1 MIGVELIYIS
11 ISYEIQMDNHDGN
24 STWCIHYVEK
34 IMETCQSQQMEYAF
48 SRVLRNIYLFP
59 KDEYRFTRTWKLLEK
74 MSNFVVKAPSDLV
87 GLSLDGIN
95 TVGDGLNCTLC
106 KLSSNGVDIVLCVLI
121 FDLCSL

>member
-1 MIGVELIYIS
+1 
-11 ISYEIQMDNHDGN
+11 
-24 STWCIHYVEK
+24 
-34 IMETCQSQQMEYAF
+34 MEYAF

-95 TVGDGLNCTLC
+95 TVGDRLNCTLC
-106 KLSSNGVDIVLCVLI
+106 MLSSNGM
-121 FDLCSL
+121 

>member
-1 MIGVELIYIS
+1 MG
-11 ISYEIQMDNHDGN
+11 GGGRN
-24 STWCIHYVEK
+24 STGCTHCIEK

-59 KDEYRFTRTWKLLEK
+59 KDEYRFARTWKLLEK

-106 KLSSNGVDIVLCVLI
+106 TFSSNGMEIVLCVLR
-121 FDLCSL
+121 FAFCSL